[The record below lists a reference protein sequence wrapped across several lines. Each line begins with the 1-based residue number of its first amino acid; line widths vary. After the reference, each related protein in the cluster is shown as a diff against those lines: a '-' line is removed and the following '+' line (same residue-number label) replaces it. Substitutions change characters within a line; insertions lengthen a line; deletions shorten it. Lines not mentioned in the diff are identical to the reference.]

1 MSRGP
6 VLRMV
11 DWAKGEQDE
20 WLLLI
25 GCVGSMWQ
33 LLLGIP
39 VSPGRDGTNRT
50 MLAACQL
57 QDRCHSP
64 HP

>member
-1 MSRGP
+1 M
-6 VLRMV
+6 LRMV
-11 DWAKGEQDE
+11 DWAEGEQDE

-25 GCVGSMWQ
+25 SCVGSMWQ
-33 LLLGIP
+33 LLLGMP
-39 VSPGRDGTNRT
+39 VRPGRDGTNRT